1 MTCRL
6 AIFDLDGTLADTFP
20 WFVGALAEA
29 AGHFGFNRPDA
40 AEREH
45 LRRCGTREILK
56 RLDVPLLKVPTI
68 ARHMRAAK
76 ASALSAIPL
85 FSGVDSMLRRLSD
98 GGIRLAMVS
107 SDSEANVRAT
117 LGPVNASLIGD
128 YACEA
133 SLFGKPTHLRG
144 VLKLSGVPARD
155 AIYIGDEV
163 RDADAARRVG
173 IPFGAVTWG
182 FAAPEALR
190 AANPA
195 VMFASVA
202 AIADLLV
209 DERLQF

>member
-1 MTCRL
+1 M
-6 AIFDLDGTLADTFP
+6 
-20 WFVGALAEA
+20 
-29 AGHFGFNRPDA
+29 
-40 AEREH
+40 
-45 LRRCGTREILK
+45 
-56 RLDVPLLKVPTI
+56 PLWKVPAI

-85 FSGVDSMLRRLSD
+85 FPGVDDMLRRLSD
-98 GGIRLAMVS
+98 GCVRLAMVS
-107 SDSEANVRAT
+107 SDSEENVRAT
-117 LGPVNASLIGD
+117 LGPVNAGLIGH

-133 SLFGKPTHLRG
+133 SLFGKPAHLRR

-155 AIYIGDEV
+155 ALYIGDEV

-190 AANPA
+190 ATTPA
-195 VMFASVA
+195 VMFESVA